1 MSGFLPIKISLLAF
15 GGRAA
20 VLVLVLVLV
29 LVDNGADYS
38 AWWHIM
44 FIDK

>member
-20 VLVLVLVLV
+20 VLVLVLV
-29 LVDNGADYS
+29 DNGADYS
-38 AWWHIM
+38 ARWHIM